1 MQSFRYWFEKAASY
15 WFEKPFKSKGDA
27 KGDFPLQ
34 QKKTDSGNAQYD
46 PAKSGISTV
55 ADTAGELVKEMVYM
69 NWQFLSADYY
79 TM

>member
-1 MQSFRYWFEKAASY
+1 MKIYCLQLAINHATN
-15 WFEKPFKSKGDA
+15 KS
-27 KGDFPLQ
+27 
-34 QKKTDSGNAQYD
+34 DSGNAQYD
-46 PAKSGISTV
+46 PAKSEISTV